1 VDCDVSS
8 QFAFLDSGWL
18 VAEGPPIKPLSS
30 FSNAVRFA
38 AIRTWL

>member
-1 VDCDVSS
+1 MDCDVSS